1 MKLTGTGFRQKRD
14 ISRVNEKNFRNL
26 EITPCGA
33 TYCEVLEDVGGK
45 DEYVRY
51 PPCKGC
57 KRYDGA
63 KKAIYG
69 ANVLARKRDALD
81 SVSVLRDDRG
91 EIVDEGYDL
100 WAAGWGLQENTRAG
114 KQANM
119 DMWSSRGVLQTIRLE
134 ELCCKH
140 KPRLSRRKGR
150 ASCRTGDYVEGLKD
164 RGFVCDR
171 PLRSG
176 IVASEENGA
185 DLCLMGV
192 GKTCIRGGAKGT
204 IYVRATY
211 DSDSARTLNEVLIE
225 KQFSGKS
232 QKEYVSYS
240 GTQQGDS
247 GGPLIALP
255 VQCTPPGSD
264 SVARFGFLC
273 KYGQPVII
281 GTVSHGLNL
290 RENNHEDPVTGRTVD
305 GAVSRIT
312 GYSNIQLAMD
322 GWMKAY
328 LPEGEG
334 DRMDITTELEQG
346 VNGEDFV
353 PSILSKD
360 DNVCA
365 VLQDDGVINEASP
378 LAFTQ
383 GPNFCIAPGEG
394 V

>member
-1 MKLTGTGFRQKRD
+1 MLLSGTGFRQKRD

-100 WAAGWGLQENTRAG
+100 WAAGWGLQEG
-114 KQANM
+114 KANPANM

-255 VQCTPPGSD
+255 VQCAPPGSD

-290 RENNHEDPVTGRTVD
+290 RENNHEDPVTGQTVD